1 MQMRP
6 ASRLPQIAA
15 AKIAGAVRRDSDSE
29 ANRAFDR
36 LMSEQRC
43 RCNVVEV
50 DGGDLLAVLKRR
62 RGTGGV
68 DVFKIDAVGN
78 VMERVTSI
86 GSLALFLGI
95 RCLAVDASRIPSI
108 EANCAYFQEAVV
120 SPRRSCAA
128 ASHL

>member
-1 MQMRP
+1 
-6 ASRLPQIAA
+6 
-15 AKIAGAVRRDSDSE
+15 
-29 ANRAFDR
+29 
-36 LMSEQRC
+36 MSEQRC

-95 RCLAVDASRIPSI
+95 RCLAVDASRIPSM

-120 SPRRSCAA
+120 SPVGPVLRRHIYNYKLGIDIKVEEQELVSAN
-128 ASHL
+128 HGQ